1 MLQFDVFKK
10 TNKVTFV
17 PRFTRLVHPPTIPV
31 SDPAKFYAVNLLMHS
46 AKILSAIKEFNIDLI
61 FGSNLAICSLGF
73 QAAKLYGVK
82 RIFDLSDYFPD
93 SAKAY
98 VSSNKRWLS
107 KGVSLFANFCTTTNI
122 RSANVCTAC
131 SYALKDY
138 AEKVSPTTQTE
149 LLPNGVDTETFI
161 PKPPDKHLRDS
172 FEIGD
177 NTLVYVGSIESWMDF
192 NTVFKALSLLKKDG
206 LEMQLLIIG
215 RSLYSEADNP
225 LTKSIRRFDLS
236 KQVKYLGFKPY
247 EQVPDFIS
255 LGIGGLLP
263 FRQDLLLTQF
273 AFPNKLVEY
282 LACGKPVFAPP
293 MSPLRK
299 VGGQYLFEYH
309 SPEMLA
315 HQIKSSLKL
324 DHDPQE
330 IRKSVLQYD
339 WTKIAGKLE
348 RIMLNQIN
356 GATVNFSGFTE
367 T

>member
-1 MLQFDVFKK
+1 M
-10 TNKVTFV
+10 
-17 PRFTRLVHPPTIPV
+17 
-31 SDPAKFYAVNLLMHS
+31 
-46 AKILSAIKEFNIDLI
+46 
-61 FGSNLAICSLGF
+61 
-73 QAAKLYGVK
+73 
-82 RIFDLSDYFPD
+82 
-93 SAKAY
+93 
-98 VSSNKRWLS
+98 
-107 KGVSLFANFCTTTNI
+107 ANFFTTANI
-122 RSANVCTAC
+122 RLADVCTAC
-131 SYALKDY
+131 SFALKDFVTKISPSTK
-138 AEKVSPTTQTE
+138 AEF
-149 LLPNGVDTETFI
+149 LPNGVDTKSFI
-161 PKPPDKHLRDS
+161 PKSPDKHLRDS
-172 FEIGD
+172 LGVDD

-192 NTVFKALSLLKKDG
+192 DSVFKALSLLKKDG
-206 LEMQLLIIG
+206 LEIQLLIIG
-215 RSLYSEADNP
+215 RSIYSDSANP
-225 LTKSIRRFDLS
+225 LTRSIRRFDLD
-236 KQVKYLGFKPY
+236 KQVKFLGFQPY
-247 EQVPDFIS
+247 ERVPDFIS

-299 VGGQYLFEYH
+299 VGGQYLLEYH

-356 GATVNFSGFTE
+356 GAAVNFSGFTE